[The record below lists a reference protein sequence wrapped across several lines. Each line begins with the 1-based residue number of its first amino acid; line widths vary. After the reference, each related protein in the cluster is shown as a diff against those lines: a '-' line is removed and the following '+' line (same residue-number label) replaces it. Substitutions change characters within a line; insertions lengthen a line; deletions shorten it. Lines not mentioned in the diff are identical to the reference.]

1 MAWENPHGP
10 WGRVWLL
17 CSRDGLHSFH
27 WSSGWLN
34 HRSRPWRC
42 LTHFRGGGL
51 MSAVWTYFGLER
63 LKMTPYPSELIM
75 EYCKVSS
82 MIETLQFFPTVPTSY
97 LSRIRAC
104 ATWIIWNFAFTSVQA
119 SWGTSYYA
127 RFFQIQSMFW
137 SNLLLVTVE
146 DVEAKG
152 PVTSC
157 NWSTSSHPLL
167 FGRCDSRW
175 QRQPVFHSSRSRNL
189 SQRRRDMDEVQPV
202 TVRKL

>member
-1 MAWENPHGP
+1 MRKP
-10 WGRVWLL
+10 
-17 CSRDGLHSFH
+17 
-27 WSSGWLN
+27 
-34 HRSRPWRC
+34 SRPLRASLTTLLSWWPSFVPLKLALAQPSIAAGEVPCTLRRGFDVSC
-42 LTHFRGGGL
+42 LDIF
-51 MSAVWTYFGLER
+51 WTREAQDDC
-63 LKMTPYPSELIM
+63 M
-75 EYCKVSS
+75 VSS

-119 SWGTSYYA
+119 SCGTSYYA

-189 SQRRRDMDEVQPV
+189 SQRRGDMDEVMYSQSHSEN
-202 TVRKL
+202 